1 MPPVD
6 EDHIGHRIATTR
18 KLRHLTQKGLADAAH
33 ISLGMVR
40 QIEQGTRS
48 PSPAVVAAIA
58 RALSVPVSDLVGQP
72 YLAELRRDQLD
83 ALIQPIRESLDVYDL
98 GVDPDLEP
106 RPLADLSDGSE
117 RICALIRAA
126 DLRTAATELP
136 ALILELTSVAH
147 ENGTERAWATLA
159 TGYRSAHDIAT
170 KLGFHDLASVALDRM
185 AWAAERASSAT
196 LAGLR
201 HYLRSL
207 TYLRAGQYRTGR
219 RLADLGQQTLL
230 QADPGRERS
239 AVQGQMHLGSAVLA
253 ARSRDGDQALVH
265 IEEARALAAETG
277 EATQIHWMAFG
288 PTNVEVHHASILIE
302 QDQYTRALDIARLIR
317 IPDDWP
323 TSRAAHHRAEIA
335 RALLWTGRG
344 DAAFKQLLEAK
355 RLAPQQTRYSP
366 MVRQTI
372 DDLVAAR
379 RQTPDTLAHYADWM
393 RGR

>member
-6 EDHIGHRIATTR
+6 EEHIGRRIAATR
-18 KLRHLTQKGLADAAH
+18 KRRGRTQRELADAAN

-40 QIEQGTRS
+40 AIEQGGRS
-48 PSPAVVAAIA
+48 PSPAVVGAIA
-58 RALSVPVSDLVGQP
+58 RALSVAVAELIGQP
-72 YLAELRRDQLD
+72 YLTELRQDQLD

-98 GVDPDLEP
+98 GVDPELAP
-106 RPLADLSDGSE
+106 RPLSELTEASE
-117 RICALIRAA
+117 RICALIRAT

-136 ALILELTSVAH
+136 AVVIELTSVAH
-147 ENGTERAWATLA
+147 EKGTEPAWAALA
-159 TGYRSAHDIAT
+159 TGYRSSHDIAT

-196 LAGLR
+196 HAGLR

-219 RLADLGQQTLL
+219 RLADLGQRTLL
-230 QADPGRERS
+230 QADPSRERS

-253 ARSRDGDQALVH
+253 ARSRDGDGAIAH
-265 IEEARALAAETG
+265 IEEARILAQETG

-288 PTNVEVHHASILIE
+288 PTNVEVHHASVLIE
-302 QDQYTRALDIARLIR
+302 QDQYARALDIARLIR

-323 TSRAAHHRAEIA
+323 TSRVVHHLSEIA
-335 RALLWTGRG
+335 RALLWTGRS
-344 DAAFKQLLEAK
+344 DAAFQKLLEAR

-366 MVRQTI
+366 MVRQTA

-379 RQTPDTLAHYADWM
+379 RSTPDPLGRYVDWLH
-393 RGR
+393 GR